1 MNFEKCISNFQKCDD
16 IRAIMEQDEGK
27 STKYDAKLF
36 ITSYN
41 FAWQTNLRNMI
52 LLNLQD

>member
-36 ITSYN
+36 IASYN
-41 FAWQTNLRNMI
+41 FAWQTDLRNMI